1 MKPKKS
7 KKVPVKVDVP
17 PVEPELEDPNPD
29 DIEATWPPPKKR
41 GRFWEF
47 ILKLIDRAP
56 MIVKTLQDTN
66 VIKTKK

>member
-7 KKVPVKVDVP
+7 KKPIKKQITPVV
-17 PVEPELEDPNPD
+17 PELEDPNPD

-47 ILKLIDRAP
+47 ILKLIDRAST
-56 MIVKTLQDTN
+56 IVKTLQDTN
-66 VIKTKK
+66 VIKSKK